1 MGAEL
6 SRPTGSDI
14 TNLGEDARRR
24 VGSSSQLDTRKK
36 LGGNFPT
43 SASTTALSSMGQPSP
58 ESRPYHS
65 SSTGTRS
72 SSANAKSKLLESGLF
87 SSIRRSRNNSRAAAN
102 GGPPSSAL
110 DSMSVMS
117 GDHAVES
124 LDLPIVEWE
133 GYVTKR
139 GHLVRNW
146 KMRFFTL
153 EGNLVSYYEN
163 KVDARNRSHLKGR
176 VNVASVKMDK
186 VAKNGHGFDF
196 SFETTEG
203 KVFYCSVPTQF
214 DQLAW
219 VYFLEAGVDC
229 TSMRQNNK
237 PVYNT
242 YRHGSLPDMHTEKAY
257 DAFRRM
263 LGGDPNVV
271 TELLSY
277 FNKDLVFSSSY
288 PKNTPF
294 SGDYFGR
301 EGLLHFLGA
310 FQSNVD
316 LIEIKVQDVE
326 LDPSGKSIT
335 VKGVETLKSKH
346 SGAVITQSWSHR
358 VRFGPYGRILRFRID
373 VDLKTAT
380 GNWKAF
386 GVKNPYSEMSD
397 ASVRSN
403 RSLSISMKDFTVY
416 NVIGKGGFGTV
427 VNAVKKSDGQI
438 YALKI
443 LEKGKMTKY
452 DVESSFTEMRVAQN
466 IHHPFIAGLRIAFQS
481 RTKLFLGMT
490 YYAGGD
496 LFHHMSKGSSCRIPS
511 DRAHFYT
518 AELVLGIH
526 HLHQHDILYRDI
538 KPENV
543 MIDGEGHIA
552 LVDFGLAKLHVSEY
566 KGAKTMAGSPQYT
579 APELLLPKAKRSY
592 GKAADWWSLGI
603 LLYEMSVG
611 KSPFYDNNIEKMY
624 HKIQNDPLVFPS
636 KPVLTD
642 ELKSILRGFLQKDPT
657 KRLGTN
663 ISDILAHPYFGGID
677 WDLLLK
683 RQITP
688 PWKPKLASP
697 LDVEYVDTEFTDLDV
712 HSEVQS
718 PTDKS
723 AAKAKGFLS
732 LVSSRG
738 SREKA
743 APPVQDPTFKDF
755 TYFCEDPDALVEV
768 TNLVSELRPPPPP
781 LLNEEDSDVSDPP
794 PEHDNSMPSECEGTP
809 LSSFVENGHLNP
821 MPISPKQFHEGLK
834 KLEATMNEQFERVE
848 VTISRE
854 RPPMKKPGGS
864 SSSSSSDQEHD
875 RVHVEKLVI
884 SQAQS
889 VPTDTATS
897 TANSSSHS
905 QLSGEP
911 SLTSPG
917 ANSRGLSGASNASAA
932 SQGAYSHTH
941 SPSGNGAR
949 GHSTASR
956 GKESRGHSSASS
968 AHEDNRPPMEAE
980 F

>member
-6 SRPTGSDI
+6 SRAAGPDI
-14 TNLGEDARRR
+14 TNLKDDASRRR
-24 VGSSSQLDTRKK
+24 VGSSSALNARHKQQS
-36 LGGNFPT
+36 FPT
-43 SASTTALSSMGQPSP
+43 SASTTALSSMAQQPPNQSQ
-58 ESRPYHS
+58 SHSHS
-65 SSTGTRS
+65 SRS
-72 SSANAKSKLLESGLF
+72 ASANAKSKLLESGLF
-87 SSIRRSRNNSRAAAN
+87 SSMRRSRNNSRST
-102 GGPPSSAL
+102 PPSSL
-110 DSMSVMS
+110 S

-176 VNVASVKMDK
+176 VNVASVKVDK
-186 VAKNGHGFDF
+186 VAKNGHGFEF

-203 KVFYCSVPTQF
+203 KVFHCSVPTHF

-229 TSMRQNNK
+229 ISMRQNNK

-242 YRHGSLPDMHTEKAY
+242 YRHGALPDMHTDKAY

-263 LGGDPNVV
+263 LGGEAGVV

-288 PKNTPF
+288 PKSTPF

-301 EGLLHFLGA
+301 EGLLHFLGT

-316 LIEIKVQDVE
+316 LIETKVQDCE
-326 LDPSGKSIT
+326 LDANGKSMT
-335 VKGVETLKSKH
+335 VKGTETIKSKH

-358 VRFGPYGRILRFRID
+358 IRFGPYGRILRFRVD
-373 VDLKTAT
+373 VDLKSTT
-380 GNWKAF
+380 GNWKSF
-386 GVKNPYSEMSD
+386 GVKNPYSEMAD

-481 RTKLFLGMT
+481 RTKLFLGMN
-490 YYAGGD
+490 YYGGGD

-543 MIDGEGHIA
+543 MIDADGHVA

-663 ISDILAHPYFGGID
+663 ISDILRHPFFRGID

-683 RQITP
+683 KQITP
-688 PWKPKLASP
+688 PWKPKLASA

-712 HSEVQS
+712 HNEVQS

-723 AAKAKGFLS
+723 AAKSKGFLS

-738 SREKA
+738 NREKA

-781 LLNEEDSDVSDPP
+781 ALLNEEDSDQSDPP
-794 PEHDNSMPSECEGTP
+794 LGNESSMPSECEGTP
-809 LSSFVENGHLNP
+809 LSSFVENGHLNL

-834 KLEATMNEQFERVE
+834 KLEASMNEQFERVE

-854 RPPMKKPGGS
+854 RPPIKKSSGS
-864 SSSSSSDQEHD
+864 SSSSSEEQEPD

-884 SQAQS
+884 SS
-889 VPTDTATS
+889 IPTDATS
-897 TANSSSHS
+897 TATAYSSS
-905 QLSGEP
+905 
-911 SLTSPG
+911 TSPG
-917 ANSRGLSGASNASAA
+917 ADSRGLSGASDVASHEA
-932 SQGAYSHTH
+932 
-941 SPSGNGAR
+941 N
-949 GHSTASR
+949 
-956 GKESRGHSSASS
+956 SRGHSAASRGHSAAAADS
-968 AHEDNRPPMEAE
+968 RPIVEAE

>member
-1 MGAEL
+1 
-6 SRPTGSDI
+6 
-14 TNLGEDARRR
+14 
-24 VGSSSQLDTRKK
+24 
-36 LGGNFPT
+36 
-43 SASTTALSSMGQPSP
+43 
-58 ESRPYHS
+58 
-65 SSTGTRS
+65 
-72 SSANAKSKLLESGLF
+72 
-87 SSIRRSRNNSRAAAN
+87 
-102 GGPPSSAL
+102 
-110 DSMSVMS
+110 
-117 GDHAVES
+117 
-124 LDLPIVEWE
+124 
-133 GYVTKR
+133 
-139 GHLVRNW
+139 
-146 KMRFFTL
+146 
-153 EGNLVSYYEN
+153 
-163 KVDARNRSHLKGR
+163 
-176 VNVASVKMDK
+176 
-186 VAKNGHGFDF
+186 
-196 SFETTEG
+196 
-203 KVFYCSVPTQF
+203 
-214 DQLAW
+214 
-219 VYFLEAGVDC
+219 
-229 TSMRQNNK
+229 MRQNNR

-242 YRHGSLPDMHTEKAY
+242 YRHGALPDMHTEKAY
-257 DAFRRM
+257 EAYRRM
-263 LGGDPNVV
+263 LGGEPAVV

-288 PKNTPF
+288 PKSTPF

-316 LIEIKVQDVE
+316 LIEMKVEDCE
-326 LDPSGKSIT
+326 LDAGGRSLT
-335 VKGVETLKSKH
+335 VKGSETLKSKH

-358 VRFGPYGRILRFRID
+358 VRFGPNGRILRLRMD
-373 VDLKTAT
+373 VDLKSAT
-380 GNWKAF
+380 GNWKSF

-397 ASVRSN
+397 ASIRSN

-481 RTKLFLGMT
+481 RTKLFLGMN

-543 MIDGEGHIA
+543 MIDADGHVA

-663 ISDILAHPYFGGID
+663 ISDILEHPFFRGID

-683 RQITP
+683 KQITP

-697 LDVEYVDTEFTDLDV
+697 LDVDYVDTEFTDLDV
-712 HSEVQS
+712 HNEVQS

-723 AAKAKGFLS
+723 AAKSKGFLS

-781 LLNEEDSDVSDPP
+781 PSPSRDGEDSDESDRLV
-794 PEHDNSMPSECEGTP
+794 EHDNSMPSECEGTP

-834 KLEATMNEQFERVE
+834 KLEATMTEQFERVE

-854 RPPMKKPGGS
+854 RPPVKKPTE
-864 SSSSSSDQEHD
+864 SSSSSSDEQERD

-884 SQAQS
+884 SH
-889 VPTDTATS
+889 PPIPIDATGTTVYSAGS
-897 TANSSSHS
+897 TAS
-905 QLSGEP
+905 QSI
-911 SLTSPG
+911 SPV
-917 ANSRGLSGASNASAA
+917 ANSRGLSGSSDFG
-932 SQGAYSHTH
+932 SQET
-941 SPSGNGAR
+941 N
-949 GHSTASR
+949 
-956 GKESRGHSSASS
+956 SRGHSASS
-968 AHEDNRPPMEAE
+968 RGQSAAAADHRPIVEAE

>member
-6 SRPTGSDI
+6 SRPASGSDI
-14 TNLGEDARRR
+14 TNLKEDARRR
-24 VGSSSQLDTRKK
+24 VGSSSALDARKK
-36 LGGNFPT
+36 ASGGFPT
-43 SASTTALSSMGQPSP
+43 SASTTSLSSMSQPS
-58 ESRPYHS
+58 
-65 SSTGTRS
+65 RS
-72 SSANAKSKLLESGLF
+72 SSANAKSLF
-87 SSIRRSRNNSRAAAN
+87 SSMRRSRNNSKST
-102 GGPPSSAL
+102 PP
-110 DSMSVMS
+110 DSMSVLS
-117 GDHAVES
+117 GGDQAVES
-124 LDLPIVEWE
+124 LDLPMVEWE

-203 KVFYCSVPTQF
+203 KVFYCSVPTHF

-219 VYFLEAGVDC
+219 VYFLEAGVD
-229 TSMRQNNK
+229 TVSMRQNNK
-237 PVYNT
+237 PVYGT
-242 YRHGSLPDMHTEKAY
+242 YRHGALPDMHTEKGYEAY
-257 DAFRRM
+257 RRM
-263 LGGDPNVV
+263 LGGDAAVV

-288 PKNTPF
+288 PKSTPF

-301 EGLLHFLGA
+301 EGFLHFLGA

-316 LIEIKVQDVE
+316 LIEIKVQECD
-326 LDPSGKSIT
+326 LDANGKSLI
-335 VKGVETLKSKH
+335 VKGSETLKSKH

-358 VRFGPYGRILRFRID
+358 VRFGPNGRILRFRVD
-373 VDLKTAT
+373 VDLKSAT
-380 GNWKAF
+380 GNWKSF
-386 GVKNPYSEMSD
+386 GTKNPYSEMSD
-397 ASVRSN
+397 ASIRSN

-481 RTKLFLGMT
+481 RTKLFLGMN
-490 YYAGGD
+490 YYGGGD

-543 MIDGEGHIA
+543 MIDAEGHVA

-636 KPVLTD
+636 KPILTD
-642 ELKSILRGFLQKDPT
+642 
-657 KRLGTN
+657 
-663 ISDILAHPYFGGID
+663 
-677 WDLLLK
+677 
-683 RQITP
+683 
-688 PWKPKLASP
+688 
-697 LDVEYVDTEFTDLDV
+697 
-712 HSEVQS
+712 
-718 PTDKS
+718 
-723 AAKAKGFLS
+723 
-732 LVSSRG
+732 
-738 SREKA
+738 
-743 APPVQDPTFKDF
+743 
-755 TYFCEDPDALVEV
+755 
-768 TNLVSELRPPPPP
+768 
-781 LLNEEDSDVSDPP
+781 
-794 PEHDNSMPSECEGTP
+794 
-809 LSSFVENGHLNP
+809 
-821 MPISPKQFHEGLK
+821 
-834 KLEATMNEQFERVE
+834 
-848 VTISRE
+848 
-854 RPPMKKPGGS
+854 
-864 SSSSSSDQEHD
+864 
-875 RVHVEKLVI
+875 
-884 SQAQS
+884 
-889 VPTDTATS
+889 
-897 TANSSSHS
+897 
-905 QLSGEP
+905 
-911 SLTSPG
+911 
-917 ANSRGLSGASNASAA
+917 
-932 SQGAYSHTH
+932 
-941 SPSGNGAR
+941 
-949 GHSTASR
+949 
-956 GKESRGHSSASS
+956 
-968 AHEDNRPPMEAE
+968 
-980 F
+980 

>member
-1 MGAEL
+1 
-6 SRPTGSDI
+6 
-14 TNLGEDARRR
+14 
-24 VGSSSQLDTRKK
+24 
-36 LGGNFPT
+36 
-43 SASTTALSSMGQPSP
+43 
-58 ESRPYHS
+58 
-65 SSTGTRS
+65 
-72 SSANAKSKLLESGLF
+72 
-87 SSIRRSRNNSRAAAN
+87 
-102 GGPPSSAL
+102 
-110 DSMSVMS
+110 
-117 GDHAVES
+117 
-124 LDLPIVEWE
+124 
-133 GYVTKR
+133 
-139 GHLVRNW
+139 
-146 KMRFFTL
+146 
-153 EGNLVSYYEN
+153 
-163 KVDARNRSHLKGR
+163 
-176 VNVASVKMDK
+176 MDK

-196 SFETTEG
+196 SFETTEN
-203 KVFYCSVPTQF
+203 KVFHCSVPTQF

-219 VYFLEAGVDC
+219 VYFLEAGVD
-229 TSMRQNNK
+229 TVSMKQNNK
-237 PVYNT
+237 LVYNT
-242 YRHGSLPDMHTEKAY
+242 YRHGALPDMRTEKGY
-257 DAFRRM
+257 EVYQRM
-263 LGGDPNVV
+263 LSGDAGIV

-288 PKNTPF
+288 PKSTPF

-316 LIEIKVQDVE
+316 LVEMEVKERE
-326 LDPSGKSIT
+326 LDADGKSLT
-335 VKGVETLKSKH
+335 VKGTETLKSKR

-358 VRFGPYGRILRFRID
+358 LRFGPNGRVLRFRVD
-373 VDLKTAT
+373 VDLKSAT
-380 GNWKAF
+380 GNWKSF
-386 GVKNPYSEMSD
+386 GVKNPYPELSD

-443 LEKGKMTKY
+443 LEKSKMTKY

-481 RTKLFLGMT
+481 RTKLFLGMN
-490 YYAGGD
+490 YYGGGD
-496 LFHHMSKGSSCRIPS
+496 LFHHMSKGSSCRILP

-543 MIDGEGHIA
+543 MIDADGHVA
-552 LVDFGLAKLHVSEY
+552 LVDFGLAKLHVSEF

-624 HKIQNDPLVFPS
+624 HKIQNDPLVFPT
-636 KPVLTD
+636 KPMLAD
-642 ELKSILRGFLQKDPT
+642 ELKSILRSFLQKDPT

-663 ISDILAHPYFGGID
+663 ISDILKHPYFRGID

-683 RQITP
+683 KQITP
-688 PWKPKLASP
+688 PWKPKLTSL
-697 LDVEYVDTEFTDLDV
+697 LDVEYVDAEFTDLDV
-712 HSEVQS
+712 NSEVQS
-718 PTDKS
+718 PTDRS
-723 AAKAKGFLS
+723 AAKSKGFLS

-738 SREKA
+738 SRDKA

-781 LLNEEDSDVSDPP
+781 ASPTPGRPNVEDSDESDQAGV
-794 PEHDNSMPSECEGTP
+794 HDASIPSEYGGTP
-809 LSSFVENGHLNP
+809 LSSFVENGLLNP

-834 KLEATMNEQFERVE
+834 KLEATMVEQFERVE
-848 VTISRE
+848 VTISRG
-854 RPPMKKPGGS
+854 RPPAKNASRSSCS
-864 SSSSSSDQEHD
+864 SSEEHD
-875 RVHVEKLVI
+875 HDHVRVEKLVI
-884 SQAQS
+884 PHGPS
-889 VPTDTATS
+889 TS
-897 TANSSSHS
+897 TEITGAATAKRHESSQHS
-905 QLSGEP
+905 CELSPSSPSSKSRDLSG
-911 SLTSPG
+911 SSDVASHG
-917 ANSRGLSGASNASAA
+917 VNSHEYSARSSGQSAA
-932 SQGAYSHTH
+932 S
-941 SPSGNGAR
+941 P
-949 GHSTASR
+949 TAVDTGTSV
-956 GKESRGHSSASS
+956 
-968 AHEDNRPPMEAE
+968 EAE

>member
-14 TNLGEDARRR
+14 TNLKDDAAAHPRR
-24 VGSSSQLDTRKK
+24 VGSSSTLEARHVHPF
-36 LGGNFPT
+36 NAFST
-43 SASTTALSSMGQPSP
+43 SSSTTSLSSMTTKTNANLSN
-58 ESRPYHS
+58 S
-65 SSTGTRS
+65 RS

-87 SSIRRSRNNSRAAAN
+87 SSMRRSRNNSKN
-102 GGPPSSAL
+102 HTPPSSSL
-110 DSMSVMS
+110 
-117 GDHAVES
+117 GDQAVES
-124 LDLPIVEWE
+124 LDLPMVEWE

-163 KVDARNRSHLKGR
+163 KVDARNRNHLKGR

-203 KVFYCSVPTQF
+203 KVFHCSVPTHF

-219 VYFLEAGVDC
+219 VYFLEAGVD
-229 TSMRQNNK
+229 TVSMRQNNK

-242 YRHGSLPDMHTEKAY
+242 YRHGALPDMRTDKGYETY
-257 DAFRRM
+257 RRM
-263 LGGDPNVV
+263 LGGEAAMV

-288 PKNTPF
+288 PKSTPF

-301 EGLLHFLGA
+301 EGLLHFFGA

-316 LIEIKVQDVE
+316 LVEIAVKECE
-326 LDPSGKSIT
+326 LNANGKSLT
-335 VKGVETLKSKH
+335 VKGTETLKSKH
-346 SGAVITQSWSHR
+346 SGASITQSWSHR
-358 VRFGPYGRILRFRID
+358 VRFGPNGRILRFRVD
-373 VDLKTAT
+373 VDLKGAT
-380 GNWKAF
+380 GTWKSF
-386 GVKNPYSEMSD
+386 GVKNPYSEISD
-397 ASVRSN
+397 ASIRSN

-443 LEKGKMTKY
+443 LEKEKMTKY

-481 RTKLFLGMT
+481 RTKLFLGMN
-490 YYAGGD
+490 YYGGGD
-496 LFHHMSKGSSCRIPS
+496 LFHHMSKGSTCRISS

-543 MIDGEGHIA
+543 MIDADGHVA

-642 ELKSILRGFLQKDPT
+642 ELKSILRSFLQKDPT

-663 ISDILAHPYFGGID
+663 ISDILEHPYFRGID

-683 RQITP
+683 KQITP
-688 PWKPKLASP
+688 PWKPKLTSL
-697 LDVEYVDTEFTDLDV
+697 LDVEYVDAEFTDLDV
-712 HSEVQS
+712 HNEVHS
-718 PTDKS
+718 PTDKTT
-723 AAKAKGFLS
+723 AKAKGFLS

-738 SREKA
+738 NREKA

-781 LLNEEDSDVSDPP
+781 PCPHPNEEDSDESDRSAD
-794 PEHDNSMPSECEGTP
+794 HDQSIISECGGTP

-821 MPISPKQFHEGLK
+821 LPMSPNQFHEGLK
-834 KLEATMNEQFERVE
+834 KLESSMSEQFERVE
-848 VTISRE
+848 VTISRG
-854 RPPMKKPGGS
+854 RPPVKRSSGS
-864 SSSSSSDQEHD
+864 STSSREELEHD
-875 RVHVEKLVI
+875 RIHVEKLVI
-884 SQAQS
+884 SHGPS
-889 VPTDTATS
+889 TSTDTAGIVPAYS
-897 TANSSSHS
+897 TQSSQYAYNPSSHIPNTNFRDF
-905 QLSGEP
+905 SGE
-911 SLTSPG
+911 SDVASHD
-917 ANSRGLSGASNASAA
+917 ANVQANL
-932 SQGAYSHTH
+932 
-941 SPSGNGAR
+941 
-949 GHSTASR
+949 ASR
-956 GKESRGHSSASS
+956 GQLAANSTTADTGLIV
-968 AHEDNRPPMEAE
+968 EAE

>member
-6 SRPTGSDI
+6 SRPAQGSDI
-14 TNLGEDARRR
+14 TNLKDDARRR
-24 VGSSSQLDTRKK
+24 VGSSSALDGRRQGVK
-36 LGGNFPT
+36 GQSGFPT
-43 SASTTALSSMGQPSP
+43 SASTTALSSMTQPGSGP
-58 ESRPYHS
+58 S
-65 SSTGTRS
+65 SRS
-72 SSANAKSKLLESGLF
+72 SSANAKSLF
-87 SSIRRSRNNSRAAAN
+87 SSMRRSRNNSKSAN
-102 GGPPSSAL
+102 TYGGDA
-110 DSMSVMS
+110 MSVLS
-117 GDHAVES
+117 GDNSVES

-146 KMRFFTL
+146 KSRFFTL

-203 KVFYCSVPTQF
+203 KVFYCSVPTHF

-219 VYFLEAGVDC
+219 VYFLEAGVD
-229 TSMRQNNK
+229 TVSMRQNNK
-237 PVYNT
+237 PVYGT
-242 YRHGSLPDMHTEKAY
+242 YRHGALPDMHTEKGYEAY
-257 DAFRRM
+257 RRM
-263 LGGDPNVV
+263 LGGDAGVV

-288 PKNTPF
+288 PKSTPF
-294 SGDYFGR
+294 CGDYFGR

-316 LIEIKVQDVE
+316 LIEINVQECE
-326 LDPSGKSIT
+326 LDANGKSLI
-335 VKGVETLKSKH
+335 VKGTETLKSKH

-358 VRFGPYGRILRFRID
+358 VRFGPNGRILRFRVD
-373 VDLKTAT
+373 VDLKSAT
-380 GNWKAF
+380 GNWKSF

-397 ASVRSN
+397 ASIRSN

-481 RTKLFLGMT
+481 RTKLFLGMN
-490 YYAGGD
+490 YYGGGD

-543 MIDGEGHIA
+543 MIDADGHVA

-663 ISDILAHPYFGGID
+663 ISDILEHPYFRGID

-683 RQITP
+683 KQITP

-712 HSEVQS
+712 HNEVQS

-723 AAKAKGFLS
+723 STKSKGFLS
-732 LVSSRG
+732 LVSSR
-738 SREKA
+738 SNREKA

-781 LLNEEDSDVSDPP
+781 PSPTPSPLLNEEDSDESDRP
-794 PEHDNSMPSECEGTP
+794 PEHENSMPSECEGTP

-834 KLEATMNEQFERVE
+834 KLEASMSEQFERVE

-854 RPPMKKPGGS
+854 RPPIKKSNGS
-864 SSSSSSDQEHD
+864 SSSSSEEQEQN

-884 SQAQS
+884 SHGPS
-889 VPTDTATS
+889 IPTETTTAS
-897 TANSSSHS
+897 T
-905 QLSGEP
+905 
-911 SLTSPG
+911 TSPS
-917 ANSRGLSGASNASAA
+917 ANSRGVSGSSDTNSRDHSVVSPAA
-932 SQGAYSHTH
+932 VD
-941 SPSGNGAR
+941 R
-949 GHSTASR
+949 
-956 GKESRGHSSASS
+956 
-968 AHEDNRPPMEAE
+968 RPIVEAE

>member
-6 SRPTGSDI
+6 SRPLAGSDI
-14 TNLGEDARRR
+14 TNLREDSRRR
-24 VGSSSQLDTRKK
+24 VGSSSALDSRRQANKQQQQS
-36 LGGNFPT
+36 GFPT
-43 SASTTALSSMGQPSP
+43 SASTTALSSLGQTKGS
-58 ESRPYHS
+58 
-65 SSTGTRS
+65 RS
-72 SSANAKSKLLESGLF
+72 SSANSKSLF
-87 SSIRRSRNNSRAAAN
+87 SSMRRSRNNSKST
-102 GGPPSSAL
+102 PP

-117 GDHAVES
+117 GGDNAVES

-203 KVFYCSVPTQF
+203 KVFYCSVPTHF

-219 VYFLEAGVDC
+219 VYFLEAGVD
-229 TSMRQNNK
+229 TVSMRQNNR
-237 PVYNT
+237 PVYGT
-242 YRHGSLPDMHTEKAY
+242 YRHGALPDMHTDKAY
-257 DAFRRM
+257 EAYRRM
-263 LGGDPNVV
+263 LGGDAAVV

-288 PKNTPF
+288 PKSTPF

-301 EGLLHFLGA
+301 EGLLHFMGA

-316 LIEIKVQDVE
+316 LIEINVQECE
-326 LDPSGKSIT
+326 LDANGKSLI
-335 VKGVETLKSKH
+335 VKGTETLKSKH

-358 VRFGPYGRILRFRID
+358 VRFGPYGRILRFRVD
-373 VDLKTAT
+373 VDLKSAT
-380 GNWKAF
+380 GNWKSF

-397 ASVRSN
+397 ASIRSN

-427 VNAVKKSDGQI
+427 VNAVKKSD
-438 YALKI
+438 
-443 LEKGKMTKY
+443 
-452 DVESSFTEMRVAQN
+452 
-466 IHHPFIAGLRIAFQS
+466 
-481 RTKLFLGMT
+481 
-490 YYAGGD
+490 
-496 LFHHMSKGSSCRIPS
+496 
-511 DRAHFYT
+511 
-518 AELVLGIH
+518 
-526 HLHQHDILYRDI
+526 
-538 KPENV
+538 
-543 MIDGEGHIA
+543 
-552 LVDFGLAKLHVSEY
+552 
-566 KGAKTMAGSPQYT
+566 
-579 APELLLPKAKRSY
+579 
-592 GKAADWWSLGI
+592 
-603 LLYEMSVG
+603 
-611 KSPFYDNNIEKMY
+611 
-624 HKIQNDPLVFPS
+624 
-636 KPVLTD
+636 D

-663 ISDILAHPYFGGID
+663 ISDILEHPYFRGID

-683 RQITP
+683 KQITP
-688 PWKPKLASP
+688 PWKPKLTSP

-723 AAKAKGFLS
+723 AAKSKGFLS

-738 SREKA
+738 NREKA

-755 TYFCEDPDALVEV
+755 TYFCEDPDSLVEV

-781 LLNEEDSDVSDPP
+781 PSPTPSPLLNGEDSDESDRP
-794 PEHDNSMPSECEGTP
+794 PEHENSMPSECEGTP

-821 MPISPKQFHEGLK
+821 MPMSPNKFHEGLK
-834 KLEATMNEQFERVE
+834 KLEASMTEQFERVE

-854 RPPMKKPGGS
+854 RPPIKKTNGS
-864 SSSSSSDQEHD
+864 SSSSSEEQEQD

-884 SQAQS
+884 SHGPS
-889 VPTDTATS
+889 IPTDTTATAS
-897 TANSSSHS
+897 T
-905 QLSGEP
+905 
-911 SLTSPG
+911 TSPS
-917 ANSRGLSGASNASAA
+917 ANSRGLSGTSDVASHEPNSPASR
-932 SQGAYSHTH
+932 SH
-941 SPSGNGAR
+941 SAVS
-949 GHSTASR
+949 STAVDSR
-956 GKESRGHSSASS
+956 
-968 AHEDNRPPMEAE
+968 PIMEAE

>member
-6 SRPTGSDI
+6 SRPAGSDI
-14 TNLGEDARRR
+14 TNLQDGAARRR
-24 VGSSSQLDTRKK
+24 VGSSGTLDASRHPPSMVP
-36 LGGNFPT
+36 L
-43 SASTTALSSMGQPSP
+43 SSSTTSLSSMTQSKI
-58 ESRPYHS
+58 SQTS
-65 SSTGTRS
+65 RS

-87 SSIRRSRNNSRAAAN
+87 SSMRRSRNNSKSYT
-102 GGPPSSAL
+102 PPSS
-110 DSMSVMS
+110 SM
-117 GDHAVES
+117 GDQAVES
-124 LDLPIVEWE
+124 LDLPMVEWE

-219 VYFLEAGVDC
+219 VYFLEAGVDMV
-229 TSMRQNNK
+229 SMRQNNK

-242 YRHGSLPDMHTEKAY
+242 YRHGALPDMHTEKAY
-257 DAFRRM
+257 EAYQRM
-263 LGGDPNVV
+263 LSNDAGLV

-288 PKNTPF
+288 PKSTPF
-294 SGDYFGR
+294 CGDYFGR
-301 EGLLHFLGA
+301 EGFLHFVGV
-310 FQSNVD
+310 FQSNVE
-316 LIEIKVQDVE
+316 LIEIKVKDCE
-326 LDPSGKSIT
+326 LDANGKSLT
-335 VKGVETLKSKH
+335 VNGTETLKSKH
-346 SGAVITQSWSHR
+346 SGTIITQLWSHR
-358 VRFGPYGRILRFRID
+358 IRFGPNGRILRFRVD
-373 VDLKTAT
+373 VDLKSAT
-380 GNWKAF
+380 GNWKSF
-386 GVKNPYSEMSD
+386 GAKNPYSEVSD
-397 ASVRSN
+397 ASIRSN
-403 RSLSISMKDFTVY
+403 RSLSISLKDFTVY

-481 RTKLFLGMT
+481 RTKLFLGMN
-490 YYAGGD
+490 YYGGGD

-526 HLHQHDILYRDI
+526 HLHQHNILYRDI

-543 MIDGEGHIA
+543 MIDADGHVA

-611 KSPFYDNNIEKMY
+611 KSPFYDNNIETMY
-624 HKIQNDPLVFPS
+624 QKIQNDPLVFPA
-636 KPVLTD
+636 KPILSD
-642 ELKSILRGFLQKDPT
+642 ELKSILRSFLQKDPT

-663 ISDILAHPYFGGID
+663 ISDILEHPYFRGID

-683 RQITP
+683 KQITP
-688 PWKPKLASP
+688 PWKPKLTSL

-712 HSEVQS
+712 NSEVQS

-723 AAKAKGFLS
+723 AARSKGFLS
-732 LVSSRG
+732 LVSSRS
-738 SREKA
+738 SREKS

-781 LLNEEDSDVSDPP
+781 PSPSFSPPLNEDEPDRLADH
-794 PEHDNSMPSECEGTP
+794 ENSILSECEGTP
-809 LSSFVENGHLNP
+809 LSSFVENGYLNP

-834 KLEATMNEQFERVE
+834 KLESSMTEQFERVE
-848 VTISRE
+848 VTISRG
-854 RPPMKKPGGS
+854 RPPVKKTNGS
-864 SSSSSSDQEHD
+864 SHSSNEEQEDNH
-875 RVHVEKLVI
+875 VHVEKLLI
-884 SQAQS
+884 SQRTTDVTGNASPYSAQS
-889 VPTDTATS
+889 SQYMYDP
-897 TANSSSHS
+897 SS
-905 QLSGEP
+905 
-911 SLTSPG
+911 TSPS
-917 ANSRGLSGASNASAA
+917 AVSRGLSSASHGANTRDNAAV
-932 SQGAYSHTH
+932 
-941 SPSGNGAR
+941 
-949 GHSTASR
+949 SR
-956 GKESRGHSSASS
+956 GQSVVS
-968 AHEDNRPPMEAE
+968 PPSVDIQPITEAE

>member
-6 SRPTGSDI
+6 SRPAASLDI
-14 TNLGEDARRR
+14 TDLKDDSRRR
-24 VGSSSQLDTRKK
+24 VGSSSALDGRRQVLKPNN
-36 LGGNFPT
+36 LSL
-43 SASTTALSSMGQPSP
+43 SASTTALSTMSQTNG
-58 ESRPYHS
+58 
-65 SSTGTRS
+65 RS
-72 SSANAKSKLLESGLF
+72 SSANSKSLF
-87 SSIRRSRNNSRAAAN
+87 SSMRRSRNDSKSTPPESMN
-102 GGPPSSAL
+102 GG
-110 DSMSVMS
+110 
-117 GDHAVES
+117 DHVVES

-176 VNVASVKMDK
+176 VNVASVKVDK

-203 KVFYCSVPTQF
+203 KVFHCSVPTHF
-214 DQLAW
+214 DQLTW
-219 VYFLEAGVDC
+219 VHFLEAGIDMV
-229 TSMRQNNK
+229 SMRQNNK
-237 PVYNT
+237 LVYGT
-242 YRHGSLPDMHTEKAY
+242 YRNGALPDMHTDKAY
-257 DAFRRM
+257 DAYRRM
-263 LGGDPNVV
+263 LGGNAVVV

-288 PKNTPF
+288 PKSTPF
-294 SGDYFGR
+294 NGDYFGR

-316 LIEIKVQDVE
+316 LVQMKVE
-326 LDPSGKSIT
+326 ECGLDGDGKSLM
-335 VKGVETLKSKH
+335 VKGSETLKSKH
-346 SGAVITQSWSHR
+346 SGAIITQLWSHR
-358 VRFGPYGRILRFRID
+358 IRFGPYGRILRFRVD
-373 VDLKTAT
+373 VDVASAT
-380 GNWKAF
+380 GNWKSF
-386 GVKNPYSEMSD
+386 GVKNPYSELSD
-397 ASVRSN
+397 ASIRSN

-443 LEKGKMTKY
+443 LEKSKMTKY

-481 RTKLFLGMT
+481 RTKLFLGMN
-490 YYAGGD
+490 YYGGGD

-543 MIDGEGHIA
+543 MIDADGHVA

-611 KSPFYDNNIEKMY
+611 NSPFYDNNIEKMY
-624 HKIQNDPLVFPS
+624 HKIQNDPLVFPT
-636 KPVLTD
+636 KPQLSD
-642 ELKSILRGFLQKDPT
+642 ELKSILRSFLQKDPT
-657 KRLGTN
+657 KRLGTR
-663 ISDILAHPYFGGID
+663 ISDILEHPFFRGID

-683 RQITP
+683 KQITP
-688 PWKPKLASP
+688 PWKPKLSSP
-697 LDVEYVDTEFTDLDV
+697 LDVEYVDAEFTDLDV
-712 HSEVQS
+712 HREVQS
-718 PTDKS
+718 PTDKT
-723 AAKAKGFLS
+723 AAKSKGFLS

-738 SREKA
+738 SRDKA

-755 TYFCEDPDALVEV
+755 TYFCEDPDSLVEV
-768 TNLVSELRPPPPP
+768 TNLVSELRPAPASNSLTPNRYS
-781 LLNEEDSDVSDPP
+781 NEEDSD
-794 PEHDNSMPSECEGTP
+794 EAYRPSELEKSIPAECEGTP
-809 LSSFVENGHLNP
+809 LSSFVENGHLNSI
-821 MPISPKQFHEGLK
+821 PISPQQFHEGLL
-834 KLEATMNEQFERVE
+834 KLEATMTEQFERVE

-854 RPPMKKPGGS
+854 RAPMKKPSGS
-864 SSSSSSDQEHD
+864 S
-875 RVHVEKLVI
+875 
-884 SQAQS
+884 
-889 VPTDTATS
+889 
-897 TANSSSHS
+897 NSSSEEREQDLVRVEKMVIS
-905 QLSGEP
+905 RAP
-911 SLTSPG
+911 SLRNAAVIPNSPSANMRDPSGTSDV
-917 ANSRGLSGASNASAA
+917 AKHEVLSQSSSRGAVAFAA
-932 SQGAYSHTH
+932 DKRH
-941 SPSGNGAR
+941 PI
-949 GHSTASR
+949 
-956 GKESRGHSSASS
+956 
-968 AHEDNRPPMEAE
+968 MEAE

>member
-6 SRPTGSDI
+6 SRPASGSDI
-14 TNLGEDARRR
+14 TNLKEDARRR
-24 VGSSSQLDTRKK
+24 VGSSSALDARKK
-36 LGGNFPT
+36 ASGFPT
-43 SASTTALSSMGQPSP
+43 SASATALSSLSTPS
-58 ESRPYHS
+58 
-65 SSTGTRS
+65 RS
-72 SSANAKSKLLESGLF
+72 SSANAKSLF
-87 SSIRRSRNNSRAAAN
+87 SSMRRSRNNSKSASPDVY
-102 GGPPSSAL
+102 GG
-110 DSMSVMS
+110 DQ
-117 GDHAVES
+117 AVES
-124 LDLPIVEWE
+124 LDLPMVEWE

-203 KVFYCSVPTQF
+203 KVFYCSVPTHF

-219 VYFLEAGVDC
+219 VYFLEAGVD
-229 TSMRQNNK
+229 TVSMRQNNK
-237 PVYNT
+237 PVYGT
-242 YRHGSLPDMHTEKAY
+242 YRHGALPDMHTDKGYEAY
-257 DAFRRM
+257 RRM
-263 LGGDPNVV
+263 LGGDAAVI

-288 PKNTPF
+288 PKSTPF

-316 LIEIKVQDVE
+316 LIEIKVQECD
-326 LDPSGKSIT
+326 LDANGKSLI
-335 VKGVETLKSKH
+335 VKGTETLKSKH

-358 VRFGPYGRILRFRID
+358 VRFGPNGRILRFRVD
-373 VDLKTAT
+373 VDLKSAT

-386 GVKNPYSEMSD
+386 GTKNPYSEMSD
-397 ASVRSN
+397 ASIRSN

-481 RTKLFLGMT
+481 RTKLFLGMN
-490 YYAGGD
+490 YYGGGD

-543 MIDGEGHIA
+543 MIDAEGHVA

-636 KPVLTD
+636 KPLLTD
-642 ELKSILRGFLQKDPT
+642 ELKAILRGFLQKDPT

-663 ISDILAHPYFGGID
+663 ISDILEHPYFRGID

-683 RQITP
+683 KQITP
-688 PWKPKLASP
+688 PWKPKLVSP

-712 HSEVQS
+712 HNEVQS

-723 AAKAKGFLS
+723 AAKSKGFLS

-781 LLNEEDSDVSDPP
+781 LSPTPSTLLNEEDSDESDRP
-794 PEHDNSMPSECEGTP
+794 PEHQISECEGTP

-834 KLEATMNEQFERVE
+834 KLEASMTEQFERVE

-854 RPPMKKPGGS
+854 RPPIKKSSGNS
-864 SSSSSSDQEHD
+864 SSSYEEQERD

-884 SQAQS
+884 SH
-889 VPTDTATS
+889 PPPNPIDTTGTATAS
-897 TANSSSHS
+897 T
-905 QLSGEP
+905 
-911 SLTSPG
+911 TSPSG
-917 ANSRGLSGASNASAA
+917 NSRGLSGTSDAGSYDPNSRGPSAA
-932 SQGAYSHTH
+932 SQGQ
-941 SPSGNGAR
+941 
-949 GHSTASR
+949 STAV
-956 GKESRGHSSASS
+956 
-968 AHEDNRPPMEAE
+968 DNPPIVEAE

>member
-6 SRPTGSDI
+6 SRPLAGSDI
-14 TNLGEDARRR
+14 TNLREDSRRR
-24 VGSSSQLDTRKK
+24 VGSSSALDSRRQANKQQQQS
-36 LGGNFPT
+36 GFPT
-43 SASTTALSSMGQPSP
+43 SASTTALSSLGQTKGS
-58 ESRPYHS
+58 
-65 SSTGTRS
+65 RS
-72 SSANAKSKLLESGLF
+72 SSANSKSLF
-87 SSIRRSRNNSRAAAN
+87 SSMRRSRNNSKST
-102 GGPPSSAL
+102 PP

-117 GDHAVES
+117 GGDNAVES

-203 KVFYCSVPTQF
+203 KVFYCSVPTHF

-219 VYFLEAGVDC
+219 VYFLEAGVD
-229 TSMRQNNK
+229 TVSMRQNNR
-237 PVYNT
+237 PVYGT
-242 YRHGSLPDMHTEKAY
+242 YRHGALPDMHTDKAY
-257 DAFRRM
+257 EAYRRM
-263 LGGDPNVV
+263 LGGDAAVV

-277 FNKDLVFSSSY
+277 FNKDLS
-288 PKNTPF
+288 TPF

-301 EGLLHFLGA
+301 EGLLHFMGA

-316 LIEIKVQDVE
+316 LIEINVQECE
-326 LDPSGKSIT
+326 LDANGKSLI
-335 VKGVETLKSKH
+335 VKGTETLKSKH

-358 VRFGPYGRILRFRID
+358 VRFGPYGRILRFRVD
-373 VDLKTAT
+373 VDLKSAT
-380 GNWKAF
+380 GNWKSF

-397 ASVRSN
+397 ASIRSN

-481 RTKLFLGMT
+481 RTKLFLGMN
-490 YYAGGD
+490 YYGGGD

-543 MIDGEGHIA
+543 MIDADGHVA

-663 ISDILAHPYFGGID
+663 ISDILEHPYFRGID

-683 RQITP
+683 KQITP
-688 PWKPKLASP
+688 PWKPKLTSP

-718 PTDKS
+718 PTDNLRPS
-723 AAKAKGFLS
+723 
-732 LVSSRG
+732 
-738 SREKA
+738 
-743 APPVQDPTFKDF
+743 D
-755 TYFCEDPDALVEV
+755 
-768 TNLVSELRPPPPP
+768 NLVSELRPPPPP
-781 LLNEEDSDVSDPP
+781 PSPTPSPLLNGEDSDESDRP
-794 PEHDNSMPSECEGTP
+794 PEHENSMPSECEGTP
-809 LSSFVENGHLNP
+809 LSSF
-821 MPISPKQFHEGLK
+821 FHEGLK
-834 KLEATMNEQFERVE
+834 KLEASMTEQFERVE

-854 RPPMKKPGGS
+854 RPPIKKTNGS
-864 SSSSSSDQEHD
+864 SSSSSEEQEQD

-884 SQAQS
+884 SHGPS
-889 VPTDTATS
+889 IPTDTTATAS
-897 TANSSSHS
+897 T
-905 QLSGEP
+905 
-911 SLTSPG
+911 TSPS
-917 ANSRGLSGASNASAA
+917 ANSRGLSGTSDVASHEPN
-932 SQGAYSHTH
+932 
-941 SPSGNGAR
+941 SP
-949 GHSTASR
+949 ASR
-956 GKESRGHSSASS
+956 VTLL
-968 AHEDNRPPMEAE
+968 
-980 F
+980 